1 MSIVSVA
8 KCLSLLLASFAADM
22 GVPQTKEP
30 APRVSVQKVE
40 LPQRWVTSY
49 REARA
54 MAATSKLPMLLHF
67 DAPWCGAC
75 RQMEQ
80 SVLNRSAV
88 TSLLGTKVIGVRLN
102 ADYNK
107 DLIAEFGISSLP
119 TEVVVL
125 ADGSRG
131 SRYLGAT
138 TLGSYVS
145 RLNAISG
152 TNAAAVAKVAKAASS
167 KEAQKSKAVAK
178 TQADPQSLR
187 ACLIVKHD
195 GKMVGL
201 GGFSPI
207 ALKANRTW
215 KRGTE
220 EFVAE
225 HEGVCY
231 YFGSESEAQ
240 RFEANPSYYIPQLHG
255 CDLVEL
261 SEENRAL
268 PGAIE
273 FGAFYNNQVYFF
285 ASLENRT
292 RFERN
297 PRWFVTAVTDA
308 YVENQD
314 GYPFLKSLSNN

>member
-1 MSIVSVA
+1 
-8 KCLSLLLASFAADM
+8 
-22 GVPQTKEP
+22 
-30 APRVSVQKVE
+30 
-40 LPQRWVTSY
+40 
-49 REARA
+49 
-54 MAATSKLPMLLHF
+54 
-67 DAPWCGAC
+67 
-75 RQMEQ
+75 MEQ
-80 SVLNRSAV
+80 SVLNRTEV
-88 TSLLGTKVIGVRLN
+88 TALLGKKVIGVRLN

-145 RLNAISG
+145 RLNTISG
-152 TNAAAVAKVAKAASS
+152 TNDAAVAKAANDDAAAESKTVASTTA
-167 KEAQKSKAVAK
+167 
-178 TQADPQSLR
+178 QSLR

-207 ALKANRTW
+207 ALKSNRQW

-220 EFVAE
+220 KFVAE

-231 YFGSESEAQ
+231 YFGSENEVQQFQAD
-240 RFEANPSYYIPQLHG
+240 PSYYVPHLHG

-273 FGAFYNNQVYFF
+273 YGAFYNNQMYFF

-292 RFERN
+292 RFEQN
-297 PRWFVTAVTDA
+297 PRWFVSAVTDA
-308 YVENQD
+308 YVENEE
-314 GYPFLKSLSNN
+314 GYPFLKYLSNN

>member
-1 MSIVSVA
+1 MSIVSVT
-8 KCLSLLLASFAADM
+8 KCLSLLLASFAADLE
-22 GVPQTKEP
+22 VPHTGTVEP
-30 APRVSVQKVE
+30 EVASVKVE
-40 LPQRWVTSY
+40 LPNRWLTSFK
-49 REARA
+49 EAQA
-54 MAATSKLPMLLHF
+54 MAASSKLPMLLHF

-80 SVLNRSAV
+80 NVLNRSEV
-88 TSLLGTKVIGVRLN
+88 TALLGTKVIGVRLN

-119 TEVVVL
+119 TEVVVF

-138 TLGSYVS
+138 ALGSYVS
-145 RLNAISG
+145 RLNTISG
-152 TNAAAVAKVAKAASS
+152 SNDAAVAKAATANVAAKSQAATKA
-167 KEAQKSKAVAK
+167 Q
-178 TQADPQSLR
+178 TQSLR

-207 ALKANRTW
+207 TLKSKRQW

-220 EFVAE
+220 KFVSE

-231 YFGSESEAQ
+231 YFGSDAEVQSFES
-240 RFEANPSYYIPQLHG
+240 NPSHYIPQLHG

-273 FGAFYNNQVYFF
+273 YGAFYNDQVYFF
-285 ASLENRT
+285 ASLENRI
-292 RFERN
+292 RFEQN
-297 PRWFVTAVTDA
+297 PKWFVSAVTDA
-308 YVENQD
+308 YVENEE
-314 GYPFLKSLSNN
+314 GYPFLKSMSDN

>member
-1 MSIVSVA
+1 MSVVSLTTMLTIWMTAHPELGALEVGPTVNQ
-8 KCLSLLLASFAADM
+8 SN
-22 GVPQTKEP
+22 
-30 APRVSVQKVE
+30 VQRQVE
-40 LPQRWVTSY
+40 ALPHHWLTSY
-49 REARA
+49 AEASA
-54 MAATSKLPMLLHF
+54 MASRHKLPLLLHF

-80 SVLNRSAV
+80 AVLNQSRV
-88 TSLLGTKVIGVRLN
+88 TALLGTKVIGVRLN

-107 DLIAEFGISSLP
+107 DLIAEFGISTLP

-138 TLGSYVS
+138 SLNSYVS
-145 RLNAISG
+145 RLNSISG
-152 TNAAAVAKVAKAASS
+152 SNSAVVAKSETKVAA
-167 KEAQKSKAVAK
+167 KSPE
-178 TQADPQSLR
+178 TQNLR
-187 ACLIVKHD
+187 SCLIVKHD

-207 ALKANRTW
+207 ALKSNRKWT
-215 KRGTE
+215 RGSE
-220 EFVAE
+220 AFVAE

-231 YFGSESEAQ
+231 YFSSTSEVD
-240 RFEANPSYYIPQLHG
+240 RFKAGPAYYIPQLHG

-261 SEENRAL
+261 SRENRAL

-273 FGAFYNNQVYFF
+273 YGAFYNNKVFFF

-292 RFERN
+292 RFEAN
-297 PRWFVTAVTDA
+297 PRWFLAAATDA
-308 YVENQD
+308 YIENQE
-314 GYPFLKSLSNN
+314 GYPFLKSIPVSN